1 MDENAICSAIVVED
15 RFYFTK
21 DFSLTAGLRYDN
33 FYRDTET
40 SDKTFDDITWPIAA
54 NWDVTESVSFLQLLK
69 GSELHETFIQ
79 Y

>member
-54 NWDVTESVSFLQLLK
+54 N
-69 GSELHETFIQ
+69 
-79 Y
+79 